1 MHDYEKLKGM
11 LCDELEQITRKG
23 ELTAGSLDTVDK
35 LTHAIKSVVT
45 IMAMADEEECHDI
58 VNGVFEEVWRHIDQ
72 IDHSTAKSFL
82 YASVRNRCIDYV
94 RRMKLRQQY
103 VEFTELM
110 SERYIQADEQ
120 IEQQDIKKRI
130 SEILNALKP
139 PTKEILEACYI
150 QGKKYKEVAEEMK
163 ISISTVKKHM
173 VRALRILR
181 DLKNAKSVT

>member
-1 MHDYEKLKGM
+1 MGEV
-11 LCDELEQITRKG
+11 ELFNQLFRQYYQP
-23 ELTAGSLDTVDK
+23 LLFF
-35 LTHAIKSVVT
+35 
-45 IMAMADEEECHDI
+45 AMQYIADEEECHDI

-110 SERYIQADEQ
+110 SERYIQADDQ

-173 VRALRILR
+173 VRALKILR

>member
-1 MHDYEKLKGM
+1 MREV
-11 LCDELEQITRKG
+11 ELFNQLFREHYQQ
-23 ELTAGSLDTVDK
+23 LLFF
-35 LTHAIKSVVT
+35 
-45 IMAMADEEECHDI
+45 AMQYIADEEECQDI
-58 VNGVFEEVWRHIDQ
+58 VSGVYEELWRHIQ
-72 IDHSTAKSFL
+72 TIEKSTAKTLLFT
-82 YASVRNRCIDYV
+82 SVRNRCIDYV
-94 RRMKLRQQY
+94 RRQKLKQQY

-173 VRALRILR
+173 VRALKILR

>member
-1 MHDYEKLKGM
+1 MGEV
-11 LCDELEQITRKG
+11 ELFNQLFRQYYQP
-23 ELTAGSLDTVDK
+23 LLFF
-35 LTHAIKSVVT
+35 
-45 IMAMADEEECHDI
+45 AMQYIADEEECHDI
-58 VNGVFEEVWRHIDQ
+58 VNGVFEDLWRHIHQ
-72 IDHSTAKSFL
+72 IDESKIKSFL
-82 YASVRNRCIDYV
+82 YTSVRNRCIDYV
-94 RRMKLRQQY
+94 RRMKLKKQY

-120 IEQQDIKKRI
+120 IEQKETKQRI
-130 SEILNALKP
+130 TEILNVLKP

-173 VRALRILR
+173 VRALKILR